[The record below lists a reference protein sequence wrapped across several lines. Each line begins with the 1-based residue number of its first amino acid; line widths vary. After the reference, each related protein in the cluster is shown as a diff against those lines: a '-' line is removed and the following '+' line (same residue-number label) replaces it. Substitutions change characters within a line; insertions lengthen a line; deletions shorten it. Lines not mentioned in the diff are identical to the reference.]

1 MILHDISMTI
11 EPGMAVYKERDEK
24 KPRFSVSRD
33 FSNSS
38 VFESRLDLDLHTG
51 THVDMPLHML
61 SEGAS
66 SDSWGLETFFTP
78 SLLLDFSHLA
88 GDRLTADDLQ
98 QKDNEAHA
106 ETSIF
111 KPGMSV
117 LLKTANSFKEGFDYS
132 FVFLEKSG
140 AEYLAGKKVGGV
152 GIDALG
158 IERDQ
163 PGHDTHK
170 TLMRAGAWI
179 LEGLQLAEVP
189 QGLYTLAMFPLKIS
203 GVEALPVRALLLP
216 PGFPI
221 EPSAS

>member
-1 MILHDISMTI
+1 MILYDISMTI

-24 KPRFSVSRD
+24 RPRFTVSRD

-38 VFESRLDLDLHTG
+38 VFESRLDFDLHTG

-61 SEGAS
+61 SDGAS
-66 SDSWGLETFFTP
+66 SDSWGLETFLTP
-78 SLLLDFSHLA
+78 GLLLDFSNLA
-88 GDRLTADDLQ
+88 GDRLTADDLRR
-98 QKDNEAHA
+98 KDSEAPA
-106 ETSIF
+106 ESSIF
-111 KPGMSV
+111 KPGISV
-117 LLKTANSFKEGFDYS
+117 LLKTANSHRAGYDPS

-163 PGHDTHK
+163 PGHVTHK
-170 TLMRAGAWI
+170 TLMRAGIWI
-179 LEGLQLAEVP
+179 LEGLRLAEVP
-189 QGLYTLAMFPLKIS
+189 QGLYTLTMVPLKIS

-216 PGFPI
+216 HGFPV
-221 EPSAS
+221 EA

>member
-1 MILHDISMTI
+1 MILHDITMTI
-11 EPGMAVYKERDEK
+11 KPGMAVYKDRDEK
-24 KPRFSVSRD
+24 RPRFSVSRD
-33 FSNSS
+33 FSSSS
-38 VFESRLDLDLHTG
+38 VYESRLDFDLHTG

-61 SEGAS
+61 AEGAS

-78 SLLLDFSHLA
+78 CLLLDFSHLA
-88 GDRLTADDLQ
+88 GDRITADDLR
-98 QKDNEAHA
+98 QKDNETPA
-106 ETSIF
+106 ESF
-111 KPGMSV
+111 LHKPGMSV

-140 AEYLAGKKVGGV
+140 AAYLVDKDIGGV

-170 TLMRAGAWI
+170 TLMKADAWV
-179 LEGLQLAEVP
+179 LEGLRLAAVP

-216 PGFPI
+216 PGI
-221 EPSAS
+221 AEKISES

>member
-1 MILHDISMTI
+1 MILHDITMTI

-33 FSNSS
+33 FNNSS
-38 VFESRLDLDLHTG
+38 VYESRLDFDLHTG

-61 SEGAS
+61 SDGAS
-66 SDSWGLETFFTP
+66 SDTWGLETFFTP
-78 SLLLDFSHLA
+78 CLLLEFSRLA
-88 GDRLTADDLQ
+88 GDCITADDLR
-98 QKDNEAHA
+98 QKDNETQA
-106 ETSIF
+106 ETSII

-140 AEYLAGKKVGGV
+140 AAYLAGKNVGGV

-170 TLMRAGAWI
+170 TLMNAGAWI
-179 LEGLQLAEVP
+179 LEGLRLAAVP

-203 GVEALPVRALLLP
+203 GVEALPVRALLLS
-216 PGFPI
+216 PGVI
-221 EPSAS
+221 ENMPKR